1 MFDLGKWVTEQWES
15 GEELLGRAVRTRERE
30 REREREKHGK
40 RKRKKKYLFVIVC
53 EEGVL
58 GFQ

>member
-30 REREREKHGK
+30 RERERHGK

>member
-30 REREREKHGK
+30 RDMENEKE
-40 RKRKKKYLFVIVC
+40 KKSICL
-53 EEGVL
+53 
-58 GFQ
+58 